1 MKRIHYSRYTGDDL
15 GIGAEEFP
23 CDILG
28 PLAYEHDLLAVPM
41 EFRDGAMRAPDGPGL
56 GVELDLA
63 AVRGY
68 LQDVEIVVG
77 GRTIYRTPELVDG
90 EDGS

>member
-1 MKRIHYSRYTGDDL
+1 MAHLATATT

-41 EFRDGAMRAPDGPGL
+41 EFRDGAMRAPSGPGL
-56 GVELDLA
+56 GVELNEEMVA
-63 AVRGY
+63 R
-68 LQDVEIVVG
+68 
-77 GRTIYRTPELVDG
+77 YRVD
-90 EDGS
+90 